1 MKKDKLREYFSIPNI
16 LSYFRLILIPVYLVV
31 YFKADD
37 ERGYYWA
44 ALVIVISGLTDM
56 FDGKIARHF
65 NMITEW
71 GKLIDPVADKLTM
84 AAVALSL
91 AFRFPLMGAVF
102 VLYVVK
108 EGFMG
113 VMGLIML
120 RRGFRLDGAMWYGKV
135 CTAVTYAVIFLLLIV
150 PMMDVRLRVG
160 LISLQMAVTLFSFV
174 MYAALYR
181 KIWVKMKKSA

>member
-1 MKKDKLREYFSIPNI
+1 MKKETAREYFSIPNL

-31 YFKADD
+31 YFRAEEPGD
-37 ERGYYWA
+37 YVWA
-44 ALVIVISGLTDM
+44 ALVIAVSGFTDM

-84 AAVALSL
+84 ASVALSL
-91 AFRFPLMGAVF
+91 AFDFPLMRAVF
-102 VLYVVK
+102 ALYVVK

-120 RRGFRLDGAMWYGKV
+120 RRGFKLDGAMWYGKV
-135 CTAVTYAVIFLLLIV
+135 CTAVTYAVIFVLLLF
-150 PMMDVRLRVG
+150 PRLPSEWRTA
-160 LISLQMAVTLFSFV
+160 LISVQIAVTLMAFAL
-174 MYAALYR
+174 YAAYYR
-181 KIWVKMKKSA
+181 RVWKRMKKA